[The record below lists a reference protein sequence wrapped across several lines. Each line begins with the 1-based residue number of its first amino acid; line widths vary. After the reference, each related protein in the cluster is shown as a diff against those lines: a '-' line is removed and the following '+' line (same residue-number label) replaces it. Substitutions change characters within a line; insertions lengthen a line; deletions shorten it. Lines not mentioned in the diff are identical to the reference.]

1 MGLIITVTRSLFKQS
16 LPWQPR
22 ALSTLSSLL
31 SVILCQCPK
40 YKFSLL
46 WNEKSPAL
54 EPSLCSGMQRL
65 QTLPAPSP
73 TGKLQRD
80 GAATSHSLF
89 SLQLIFLKYRSQSF
103 PETLE
108 QGSPVTHFVVGSWM
122 WHCSKSSTSSVLPG
136 LTLGSE
142 IPGTQLRAW
151 LFQERVFINIYPV
164 QRESQLVLNQ

>member
-1 MGLIITVTRSLFKQS
+1 MRNLLPRSPVCAQGCRDCRLC
-16 LPWQPR
+16 LPLPP
-22 ALSTLSSLL
+22 LGSTA
-31 SVILCQCPK
+31 
-40 YKFSLL
+40 
-46 WNEKSPAL
+46 PAL
-54 EPSLCSGMQRL
+54 PRCCQE
-65 QTLPAPSP
+65 
-73 TGKLQRD
+73 LQRD

-136 LTLGSE
+136 LTPGSE

-151 LFQERVFINIYPV
+151 LFQESVFINIYPV